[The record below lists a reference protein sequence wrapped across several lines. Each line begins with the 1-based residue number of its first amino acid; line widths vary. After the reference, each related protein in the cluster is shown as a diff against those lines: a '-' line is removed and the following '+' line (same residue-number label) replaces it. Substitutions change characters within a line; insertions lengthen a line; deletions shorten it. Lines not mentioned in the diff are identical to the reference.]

1 MNSLSNNLEK
11 NQINFDYSNSLIH
24 ILYCPNKELNKR
36 CVYKNHNDVIISYKD
51 TVINKTI
58 YVTSNGLK
66 KNSIFTSEDFDKI
79 LAKKEL
85 NTFVS
90 YFKIFEDKLFKFDLY
105 PKKYKKVIEVKF
117 LKSQGLI
124 QKVNRR
130 SLITLRHFVRSKF
143 INKHKLLNQRF
154 VYNGSFDKKII
165 IKLGYRKI
173 FAMTSRGVRT
183 PQLEYTNYNALTIA
197 SGAFFH
203 IKRDMKHMMKII
215 YMSSYILFRFFT
227 KAYHIRKKNINL
239 FLNVLIYYYFAKFNF
254 NSFFERKDELKVK

>member
-1 MNSLSNNLEK
+1 MNLLSNNLEK

-90 YFKIFEDKLFKFDLY
+90 YFKIFEDKLLRFDLY
-105 PKKYKKVIEVKF
+105 PKRYKKIIEINFIK
-117 LKSQGLI
+117 KQALI

-130 SLITLRHFVRSKF
+130 SLNLITTVFRSKYL
-143 INKHKLLNQRF
+143 NKHKFLNQKF
-154 VYNGSFDKKII
+154 TYNGSFDKKII
-165 IKLGYRKI
+165 VKLGYRQI
-173 FAMTSRGVRT
+173 FFITSRGILT
-183 PQLEYTNYNALTIA
+183 PALEPTNYNSVTIMT
-197 SGAFFH
+197 GLFF
-203 IKRDMKHMMKII
+203 IFKKDMKQKILI
-215 YMSSYILFRFFT
+215 IFISNYLLFRFFT
-227 KAYHIRKKNINL
+227 KILQNKKQNINS
-239 FLNVLIYYYFAKFNF
+239 FINILIYYYFFKYTFK
-254 NSFFERKDELKVK
+254 SFF